1 MLNTIYTSHKSQWIS
16 FFGYKSKSNDH
27 IPFNNLAL
35 YNKLS
40 YTHQSIC
47 LVMLLISGV
56 FNFRVGSSFYNF
68 YNLHKQD
75 KVAGLRL
82 LRASTH
88 IACTYSLTE
97 PN

>member
-1 MLNTIYTSHKSQWIS
+1 MINTVYTSHKSQWTP

-27 IPFNNLAL
+27 IPFNNLPL
-35 YNKLS
+35 YNKFTS
-40 YTHQSIC
+40 THKSIY

-56 FNFRVGSSFYNF
+56 FNFRVVSSYYNS
-68 YNLHKQD
+68 YNLHKLD

-82 LRASTH
+82 LRARAH

-97 PN
+97 QN